1 MKLTPLNNNVLMKEE
16 ERQTK
21 TTSGIIISTQSEA
34 EKNQGRVIEIGKDV
48 KDVVIGDVVVFESYK
63 ATDFEFSNERY
74 MIVEE
79 KDILAK
85 FK

>member
-21 TTSGIIISTQSEA
+21 TSSGIIVSAQSEV

-63 ATDFEFSNERY
+63 ATDFEFSSERY